1 MTKPFTLIGTP
12 ALFCPHE
19 QALSKVF
26 AANQALLEYHGVTLD
41 YFLVNPH
48 VLSTISAIEEI
59 AVARTVAAHDYP
71 QDYLPL
77 LPQQAAIF
85 AGLALTEE
93 LGDVD
98 HGY

>member
-26 AANQALLEYHGVTLD
+26 EANKALLEHYDVTLD
-41 YFLVNPH
+41 YFLQNPH
-48 VLSTISAIEEI
+48 VLHTISAIEEI
-59 AVARTVAAHDYP
+59 AVARTEAAHDYP

-77 LPQQAAIF
+77 LPHQLVIQR
-85 AGLALTEE
+85 ALDLEFE
-93 LGDVD
+93 C
-98 HGY
+98 HE